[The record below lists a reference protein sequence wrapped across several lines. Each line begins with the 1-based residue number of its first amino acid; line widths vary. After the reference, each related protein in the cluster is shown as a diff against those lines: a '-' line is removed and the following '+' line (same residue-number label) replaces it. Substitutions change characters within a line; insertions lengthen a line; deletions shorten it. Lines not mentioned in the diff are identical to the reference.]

1 MPENNDKRTCA
12 FEVCQ
17 TCTSICCQ
25 DAKPPLT
32 LKRQKIIKNYL
43 KKQKPHVENPFVQ
56 QQYCFPAVDKLGFCL
71 FFNKETG
78 KCLVHLVKPETCR
91 AGPFTFDVNFQ
102 TGKVEW
108 YLKTPAICALAGV
121 LRENPDL
128 LRVHFEVAR
137 EQLMNLICDL
147 DGEALRAILRIE
159 EPQTVKMGEENL
171 PREVTEKFE
180 RE

>member
-1 MPENNDKRTCA
+1 M
-12 FEVCQ
+12 
-17 TCTSICCQ
+17 
-25 DAKPPLT
+25 
-32 LKRQKIIKNYL
+32 
-43 KKQKPHVENPFVQ
+43 
-56 QQYCFPAVDKLGFCL
+56 
-71 FFNKETG
+71 
-78 KCLVHLVKPETCR
+78 HLVKPETCR

-159 EPQTVKMGEENL
+159 EPQTVKMGEKNL